1 MANIRHFSVTDQL
14 RIGDTVRH
22 ESDDGSMGTA
32 QVIAIEMGHAWCYY
46 RKADCHRVQALAR
59 LERLS

>member
-1 MANIRHFSVTDQL
+1 MSAASVPTPEQIQL
-14 RIGDTVRH
+14 GDTVRH

-32 QVIAIEMGHAWCYY
+32 QVLAIEMGHAWCFY
-46 RKADCHRVQALAR
+46 RKANCHRVQALDK

>member
-1 MANIRHFSVTDQL
+1 MTDQL

-32 QVIAIEMGHAWCYY
+32 QVLAIEMGHAWCFY
-46 RKADCHRVQALAR
+46 RKADCHRVQALDR

>member
-1 MANIRHFSVTDQL
+1 MTPAEMTDQL

-32 QVIAIEMGHAWCYY
+32 QVLAIEMGHAWCYY